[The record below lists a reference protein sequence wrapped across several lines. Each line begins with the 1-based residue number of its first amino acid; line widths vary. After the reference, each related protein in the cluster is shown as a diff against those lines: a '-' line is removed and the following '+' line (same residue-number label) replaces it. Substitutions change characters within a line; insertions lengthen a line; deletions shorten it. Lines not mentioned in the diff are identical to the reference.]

1 MTLTLLSLLPKCYG
15 SGSHHHT
22 QPTKI
27 FKYSFTLIKIF
38 MFSRVCVWMCVCMYD
53 LHMQKSMHTH
63 ITTTTAVHP
72 EIFALSLQCFLAST
86 GCLTTQSSTVGP
98 SACHVLSKMWQD
110 SAWGSVRGRC
120 DGPGGLCVGQWG
132 SLGNPK
138 DLLYNKQCFDL
149 AKIFLWV

>member
-1 MTLTLLSLLPKCYG
+1 MTLILLSLLPKCYG
-15 SGSHHHT
+15 SSRHHHT

-38 MFSRVCVWMCVCMYD
+38 MFSCVCVNVCLYD
-53 LHMQKSMHTH
+53 LYVQKSMCTH

-72 EIFALSLQCFLAST
+72 EIFALSRHCFLAST
-86 GCLTTQSSTVGP
+86 GCLATQNSTVGP
-98 SACHVLSKMWQD
+98 SACRVLSTMWQD
-110 SAWGSVRGRC
+110 SAWGSVRGLC

-149 AKIFLWV
+149 TKIFLWV